1 MAKLDENQ
9 LNHLAIA
16 LDAAALIVR
25 ECRVNYDAPLL
36 KEALGEVFVLV
47 SKALE
52 QTTQFSL
59 VDGDPMETIPISSN
73 RHSSE

>member
-1 MAKLDENQ
+1 MTKLDENQ

-36 KEALGEVFVLV
+36 KEALSEVFVLV

-52 QTTQFSL
+52 KTTHFSL
-59 VDGDPMETIPISSN
+59 LDSDPMETIPILNKPSAS
-73 RHSSE
+73 

>member
-1 MAKLDENQ
+1 MTKLDENQ

-36 KEALGEVFVLV
+36 KEALSEVYVLV

-52 QTTQFSL
+52 HTTHFSL
-59 VDGDPMETIPISSN
+59 TDGDPMETVPLPGK
-73 RHSSE
+73 HSRT